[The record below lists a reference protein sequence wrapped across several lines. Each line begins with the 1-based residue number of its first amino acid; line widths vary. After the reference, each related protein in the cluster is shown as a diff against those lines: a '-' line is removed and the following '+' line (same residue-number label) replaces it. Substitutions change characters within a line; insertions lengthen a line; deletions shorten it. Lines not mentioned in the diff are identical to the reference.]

1 MPNWGNYSS
10 YNWFRS
16 WSKYRKFSRTSWD
29 RGAKVIRR
37 KASETN
43 GGVVGNVVKS
53 YKEKDPGIFKL
64 QNTFEAGFEPA
75 AGSGGGAAAP
85 AGLMYIGYITGSTS
99 NGGTHTCTYSNLVP
113 AVSGYSV
120 QEGDR
125 IICVFGRGNSSGYYD
140 TNSPDEDN
148 GNFTFVSGARQGG
161 DDTRDHDHAIFQ
173 RTVPAGETSTSFN
186 PDGLGTDSYQACA
199 FHYFVF
205 RNVTNVGDGSG
216 HLRSNYSRYT
226 NSGQG
231 STTVSAGDF
240 IIFSHAC
247 AILGSSYRTS
257 VASSEYEATP
267 GRLHTERNDTD
278 DINMQSWIKEIDA
291 DGTWSSPTFT
301 SPSAS
306 STSDATLVKVRVY

>member
-1 MPNWGNYSS
+1 MPNWRSSSS

-29 RGAKVIRR
+29 RAAKVIRR
-37 KASETN
+37 KATETN
-43 GGVVGNVVKS
+43 GGVMGAVVRS
-53 YKEKDPGIFKL
+53 YKEKDPGIYKL
-64 QNTFEAGFEPA
+64 QNTFEAASEVSSA
-75 AGSGGGAAAP
+75 GGGIS
-85 AGLMYIGYITGSTS
+85 GLTYIGYIIGTTT
-99 NGGTHTCTYSNLVP
+99 NGGTHTCNYSSLVP

-161 DDTRDHDHAIFQ
+161 DDSRDHDHAIFQ

-205 RNVTNVGDGSG
+205 RNASNVGDGSG

-226 NSGQG
+226 SSGQG
-231 STTVSAGDF
+231 STSVSAGDF

-247 AILGSSYRTS
+247 AILGTNYNTT
-257 VASSEYEATP
+257 VASGEFEETP
-267 GRLHTERNDTD
+267 GRLSSEANDTD
-278 DINMQSWIKEIDA
+278 DINMQSWIKQIDA
-291 DGTWSSPTFT
+291 DGTWSSPAF
-301 SPSAS
+301 S
-306 STSDATLVKVRVY
+306 STSNSSASDATLVKVRVY